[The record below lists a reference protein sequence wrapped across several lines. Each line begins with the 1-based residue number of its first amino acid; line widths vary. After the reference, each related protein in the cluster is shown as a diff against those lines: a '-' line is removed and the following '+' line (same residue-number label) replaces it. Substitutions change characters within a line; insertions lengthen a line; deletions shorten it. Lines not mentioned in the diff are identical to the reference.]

1 MGKSANQ
8 IATRYDAAL
17 LGGIT
22 QYTEPTKCIKKSEL
36 SSFSCKLISSP
47 SKTYSDN
54 SLVKYQDIEKYIS
67 KFKVVC
73 RTVRNSN
80 YIPTLLAASNSSELA
95 SGGVS
100 VGYYSSTTGGVELSE
115 LLDMYG
121 NAHISI
127 WNFKNNKLVK
137 TFSVTA
143 YSNSSTHVSLGTFT
157 QSSSGTTSS
166 HATTITLNELYKK
179 LDVSKLTIK
188 NGYYVVYLS
197 FTPSSTY

>member
-1 MGKSANQ
+1 MGKNANQ

-17 LGGIT
+17 LGGVT
-22 QYTEPTKCIKKSEL
+22 QYSEPTKCIKKSEL

-54 SLVKYQDIEKYIS
+54 SLVKYQDIEKYIN

-73 RTVRNSN
+73 RTQRTSQ
-80 YIPTLLAASNSSELA
+80 YTPTLLAASDSTELA
-95 SGGVS
+95 NGGVS
-100 VGYYSSTTGGVELSE
+100 VGYYTNTTSGVELSE

-127 WNFKNNKLVK
+127 WNFKNYKLVK
-137 TFSVTA
+137 TFTVMA
-143 YSNSSTHVSLGTFT
+143 YSNSSTYITLGTFT

-188 NGYYVVYLS
+188 NGYYVVYLT